1 MQRIATLVATTL
13 LLAGGAA
20 WAGCDYPDEPTTPD
34 AEKMTLEEF
43 KAAIAEFK
51 EFQSALE
58 DYRKCLEDD
67 YESLDEDSRTDERK
81 ELFVRRYDSSVDR
94 EQQLAE
100 QMNEQIRLFNE
111 INKKEDS

>member
-1 MQRIATLVATTL
+1 MKGIATLSVMTL

-20 WAGCDYPDEPTTPD
+20 WAGCDYPDEPTTPN
-34 AEKMTLEEF
+34 ANEMTLDEF
-43 KAAIAEFK
+43 RAAIAEFR

-58 DYRKCLEDD
+58 GYRKCLEDD
-67 YESLDEDSRTDERK
+67 FESLDEESRTDERK

-94 EQQLAE
+94 EQQLAD

-111 INKKEDS
+111 INRGED